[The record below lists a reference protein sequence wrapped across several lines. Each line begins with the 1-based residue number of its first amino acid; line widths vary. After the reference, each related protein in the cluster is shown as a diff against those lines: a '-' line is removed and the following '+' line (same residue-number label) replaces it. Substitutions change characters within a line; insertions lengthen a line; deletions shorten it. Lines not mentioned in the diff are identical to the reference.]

1 MWNKICATHATIAIC
16 LISIS
21 IAFCACAISYKFN
34 GAAIDYQTTKTIS
47 IANFPNQA
55 PLVYPLL
62 SNNLSEAI
70 RDQFDRQT
78 RLQILPRD
86 GQLQLEG
93 EIIGYEVT
101 GMSIGSD
108 NYAQETKLTITVRVR
123 YTNTINPE
131 DSFEKTYSVYQ
142 TFDASRT
149 LNDVQDE
156 LCELMVKEIAE
167 SIFNDTVAKW

>member
-1 MWNKICATHATIAIC
+1 MWNNTCAIRATIVTC

-21 IAFCACAISYKFN
+21 AILGGCAISYKFN

-47 IANFPNQA
+47 IADFPNQA
-55 PLVYPLL
+55 PLVYPSL
-62 SNNLSEAI
+62 SNSLSEAI

-78 RLQILPRD
+78 KLQILPRD

-93 EIIGYEVT
+93 EIIGYDVT

-123 YTNTINPE
+123 YTNTVNPE
-131 DSFEKTYSVYQ
+131 DSFEKTYSAYQ
-142 TFDASRT
+142 TYDASRT

-156 LCELMVKEIAE
+156 LCETMVKEIAE
-167 SIFNDTVAKW
+167 SIFNETVAKW